1 MEEIVDARGLGCPQ
15 PVILA
20 KRALERH
27 ARVVVY
33 VDNATAY
40 ENVRRLGAK
49 LGCEVTIDRQP
60 DGSHHLHLS
69 RGETAVA
76 AGDESATRSQVQ
88 KTDGAYVVAITGE
101 TMGRG
106 NDELGALL
114 MKAFIHTLLQL
125 EALPDRIIFYNAG
138 VKLAARGSDVADDLR
153 QLAEAGVELLLC
165 GTCVNFYGL
174 SGQTL
179 VGSITNMFEIA
190 GSLAAADRLVT
201 L

>member
-1 MEEIVDARGLGCPQ
+1 MEAIVDARGLGCPQ

-20 KRALERH
+20 KKALEQH
-27 ARVVVY
+27 ARIVVY
-33 VDNATAY
+33 VDNEAAR

-76 AGDESATRSQVQ
+76 AGDDPTTRCQV
-88 KTDGAYVVAITGE
+88 KTDGAYVVAIAGD

-125 EALPDRIIFYNAG
+125 EALPDRILFYNAG
-138 VKLAARGSDVADDLR
+138 VKLAARGSDVIDDLQ

-174 SGQTL
+174 AGQTL

-190 GSLAAADRLVT
+190 GSLAAANRLVT
-201 L
+201 P